1 MFNLFK
7 TTEEKRQK
15 IVDFINNNAFL
26 YDTDK
31 KVLLQKLDKI
41 NWEDKESSS
50 HLASLVAEIYAITQ
64 NNENES
70 LVENARG

>member
-7 TTEEKRQK
+7 TAEEKRQE

-31 KVLLQKLDKI
+31 KILLQKLDKI
-41 NWEDKESSS
+41 NWEDKGLKKCLE
-50 HLASLVAEIYAITQ
+50 SLVAEIYATTQ